1 MDPINLARARKFL
14 REPRIALVGVSR
26 DAKDFSRVV
35 FRELAKRGI
44 DVVPVN
50 PAVAEVEGRACFPR
64 LSDVEPPV
72 RAALL
77 MTPPAQTGHVLDDC
91 VEAGV
96 ERVWFHRGAGS
107 GSGDATALA
116 FCERHGIEAVRDL
129 CPFMALPNAGFAH
142 ALHGFFRRR
151 LS

>member
-1 MDPINLARARKFL
+1 MDPINLERARKFL
-14 REPRIALVGVSR
+14 EEPRVALVGVSR
-26 DAKDFSRVV
+26 DSRDFSRLV

-64 LSDVEPPV
+64 LSDVKPPV
-72 RAALL
+72 QAALL
-77 MTPPAQTGHVLDDC
+77 MTHPAQTGRVLDDC

-96 ERVWFHRGAGS
+96 KRVWLHRGAGS
-107 GSGDATALA
+107 GSGDARALA
-116 FCERHGIEAVRDL
+116 FCEQHGIEAVRDL

-142 ALHGFFRRR
+142 ALHGFFRKR
-151 LS
+151 LA